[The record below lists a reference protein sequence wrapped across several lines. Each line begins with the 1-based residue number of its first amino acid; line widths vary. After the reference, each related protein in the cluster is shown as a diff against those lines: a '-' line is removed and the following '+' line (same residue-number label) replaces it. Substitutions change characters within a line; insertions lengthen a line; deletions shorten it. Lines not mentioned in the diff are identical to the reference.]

1 MVKAKMKMAEETR
14 KTYIL
19 PRSSPPWSSPG
30 AAFGTCDSVI
40 TLMCPWYGLSTPRGY
55 AARSSVSIHPGSR
68 TRRSLQRESDR
79 WRMPGILNHTGR
91 VVRQTRV
98 TRSPLPPC
106 ATIEHRW
113 GRSGWGR

>member
-14 KTYIL
+14 TTYLI

-40 TLMCPWYGLSTPRGY
+40 MLMCPWYALPTPRGY
-55 AARSSVSIHPGSR
+55 VARSLVSIHRASR
-68 TRRSLQRESDR
+68 TRRSSQRESDW

-91 VVRQTRV
+91 AVRQTRE
-98 TRSPLPPC
+98 TRSIIPPC
-106 ATIEHRW
+106 ATIEHLRV
-113 GRSGWGR
+113 R